1 MVTLVFIFILKR
13 TSDVAKGT
21 EGNQEAAKMGVIRGI
36 KQLTTFGAATLQSGP
51 DASKLTHATH

>member
-21 EGNQEAAKMGVIRGI
+21 EGNQEAAKMGVIRGSSSSR
-36 KQLTTFGAATLQSGP
+36 LLGRPHCSPARTP
-51 DASKLTHATH
+51 VN